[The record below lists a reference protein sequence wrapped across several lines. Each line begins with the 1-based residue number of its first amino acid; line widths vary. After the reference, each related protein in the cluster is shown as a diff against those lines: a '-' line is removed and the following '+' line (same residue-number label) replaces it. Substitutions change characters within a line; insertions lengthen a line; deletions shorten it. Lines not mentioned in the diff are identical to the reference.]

1 MLSSVFFF
9 FKQKT
14 AYEMRISDWS
24 SDVCSSDLIYIRHTV
39 RQDLWQEAVG
49 SRFPDHASMADT
61 YRDELRF
68 MQAVRRAFEA
78 NGLAPRDM
86 VDVQSALYVVHSYTD
101 EDAASF
107 SREAIE
113 AAMDAYDSYRQSGEH
128 SDLFDA
134 FGESRDYWVRSP
146 REERKSDV

>member
-1 MLSSVFFF
+1 MPDPSRQSAEFLFLHLSP
-9 FKQKT
+9 QGG
-14 AYEMRISDWS
+14 
-24 SDVCSSDLIYIRHTV
+24 IYIRHTV

-113 AAMDAYDSYRQSGEH
+113 ARSEEHTSELQSLMRNSYAV
-128 SDLFDA
+128 FC
-134 FGESRDYWVRSP
+134 
-146 REERKSDV
+146 